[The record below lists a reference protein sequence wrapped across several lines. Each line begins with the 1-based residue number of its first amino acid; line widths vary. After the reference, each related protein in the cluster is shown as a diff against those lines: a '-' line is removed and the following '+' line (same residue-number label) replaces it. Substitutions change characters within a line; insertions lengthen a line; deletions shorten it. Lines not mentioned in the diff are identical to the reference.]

1 MTSSDPVSPEQ
12 PRRVLV
18 TGAAQGIGRAIAT
31 RFAQAGDRLVLVD
44 RDPTMLEDALAAL
57 APDAASVDSVVCD
70 FADRACLEQK
80 LYPSLER
87 EPFDVVVNNAGVGHA
102 ADVTTTSDAQWDQ
115 TLAVNLTAMFGI
127 CRAVVPN
134 MLARG
139 AGGAIINVASC
150 GGLVGLANRA
160 AYCASKAGVI
170 GLTRAMAADHAGRG
184 LRINAIAPGTVDSS
198 WIGRI
203 VAMEPDPE
211 ATRSRMAQRQLDGRM
226 GTPEEVAS
234 GVFFLASPQARFVNG
249 SVFVMDGGFTA
260 V

>member
-1 MTSSDPVSPEQ
+1 MTSSDPVSPVQ
-12 PRRVLV
+12 LRRVLV
-18 TGAAQGIGRAIAT
+18 TGAGQGIGRAIAT
-31 RFAQAGDRLVLVD
+31 RFARAGDRLVLVD
-44 RDPTMLEDALAAL
+44 RDPSVLEDAVAAL
-57 APDAASVDSVVCD
+57 ATEAASVDSVVCD

-80 LYPSLER
+80 LYPALER

-127 CRAVVPN
+127 CRAVVPS
-134 MLARG
+134 MLGRG
-139 AGGAIINVASC
+139 EGAIVNLASC

-170 GLTRAMAADHAGRG
+170 GLTRAMAADHAGQG

-203 VAMEPDPE
+203 VANEPDPE
-211 ATRSRMAQRQLDGRM
+211 ATRRRMAQRQLDGRM

-234 GVFFLASPQARFVNG
+234 GVFFLASPEARFVNG

>member
-1 MTSSDPVSPEQ
+1 MTSSDPVSPVQ
-12 PRRVLV
+12 LRRVLV
-18 TGAAQGIGRAIAT
+18 TGAGQGIGRAIAT
-31 RFAQAGDRLVLVD
+31 RFARAGDRLVLVD
-44 RDPTMLEDALAAL
+44 RDPSVLEDAVAAL
-57 APDAASVDSVVCD
+57 STEAASVDSVVCD

-80 LYPSLER
+80 LYPALER

-127 CRAVVPN
+127 CRAVVPS
-134 MLARG
+134 MLGRG
-139 AGGAIINVASC
+139 EGAIVNLASC

-170 GLTRAMAADHAGRG
+170 GLTRAMAADHAGQG

-203 VAMEPDPE
+203 VANEPDPE
-211 ATRSRMAQRQLDGRM
+211 ATRRRMAQRQLDGRM

-234 GVFFLASPQARFVNG
+234 GVFFLASPEARFVNG

>member
-1 MTSSDPVSPEQ
+1 MTSSDPVSPAQ
-12 PRRVLV
+12 LRRVLV
-18 TGAAQGIGRAIAT
+18 TGAGQGIGRAIAT
-31 RFAQAGDRLVLVD
+31 RFARAGDRLVLVD
-44 RDPTMLEDALAAL
+44 RDPSVLEDAVAAL
-57 APDAASVDSVVCD
+57 AAEAASVDSVVCD
-70 FADRACLEQK
+70 FADRASLEKK
-80 LYPSLER
+80 LYPALER

-127 CRAVVPN
+127 CRAVVPS
-134 MLARG
+134 MLGRG
-139 AGGAIINVASC
+139 EGAIVNLASC

-170 GLTRAMAADHAGRG
+170 GLTRAMAADHAGQG

-203 VAMEPDPE
+203 VANEPDPE
-211 ATRSRMAQRQLDGRM
+211 ATRRRMAQRQLDGRM

-234 GVFFLASPQARFVNG
+234 GVFFLASPEARFVNG